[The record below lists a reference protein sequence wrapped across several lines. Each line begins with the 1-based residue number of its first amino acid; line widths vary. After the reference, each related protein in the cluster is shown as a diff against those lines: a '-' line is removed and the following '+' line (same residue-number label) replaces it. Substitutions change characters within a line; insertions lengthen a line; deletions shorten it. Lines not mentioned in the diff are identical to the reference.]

1 MANNINTTRSP
12 LWLACA
18 IFVFIC
24 AGVVIPA
31 HANGLAE
38 LDYGQIKSG
47 TLLVKGSD
55 GANASFAPLL
65 NTDVDLQ
72 VSGIIVRAKVT
83 QHFLNPG
90 DDWVE
95 GIYLFPLPDDAAV
108 DHLRLKVGGRIIEGV
123 IQEKQEAKRNYEK
136 AKGNGQRATL
146 FTQERPNLFTIAV
159 ANIGPQEEVQVE
171 IEYQQ
176 SVPLSQGEFSLRF
189 PLTVTP
195 RYIPGAALINTV
207 GQAQFTGT
215 GSQPNTDVVPDASHI
230 TPQLSRYGENS
241 NPINIRVDLAP
252 GFDIVDLQSRYH
264 RVEQKSVDAQHY
276 RLTLNSTTHDSNSDF
291 VLNWRAAASE
301 QSYVG
306 LYTQQWQGSY
316 YSMLMLTP
324 PMQTQDS
331 ANLPRDLVFV
341 IDTSGSMGGEPIRQA
356 RQALIMAI
364 ERLQAQDRFNLIE
377 FNSHTRSLFNNV
389 QPASQAMRA
398 RAISF
403 VRALGAS
410 GGTEMYPALD
420 AALTQQTAEDRS
432 GRIRQVVF
440 LTDGAVGNEDQL
452 FELIERK
459 LDNSRLFTIGIG
471 SAPNSYF
478 MRKAAEF
485 GRGSFTHIGSMEI
498 VAEQMTELFRKLE
511 SPVLTNLNIS
521 IPSEFEAE
529 FYPQRIPD
537 LYQGEPIALVF
548 KTKGLPAQL
557 QLSGAADSE
566 TFAKTLSFE
575 TAQTRAGMNVFWARR
590 KMEVLMDKYLL
601 SYEPEQ
607 KATLKQSVIELS
619 LGHHLVSRFTSLI
632 AVDKTPVRR
641 PSESLSSHALK
652 SNPPKGTQ
660 FGLPQ
665 TATDAELR
673 ILKGFGIWLL
683 ALMLYLYSRVRRIA
697 WLRYAF

>member
-1 MANNINTTRSP
+1 
-12 LWLACA
+12 
-18 IFVFIC
+18 
-24 AGVVIPA
+24 
-31 HANGLAE
+31 
-38 LDYGQIKSG
+38 
-47 TLLVKGSD
+47 
-55 GANASFAPLL
+55 
-65 NTDVDLQ
+65 
-72 VSGIIVRAKVT
+72 
-83 QHFLNPG
+83 
-90 DDWVE
+90 
-95 GIYLFPLPDDAAV
+95 
-108 DHLRLKVGGRIIEGV
+108 
-123 IQEKQEAKRNYEK
+123 
-136 AKGNGQRATL
+136 
-146 FTQERPNLFTIAV
+146 
-159 ANIGPQEEVQVE
+159 
-171 IEYQQ
+171 
-176 SVPLSQGEFSLRF
+176 
-189 PLTVTP
+189 
-195 RYIPGAALINTV
+195 
-207 GQAQFTGT
+207 
-215 GSQPNTDVVPDASHI
+215 
-230 TPQLSRYGENS
+230 
-241 NPINIRVDLAP
+241 
-252 GFDIVDLQSRYH
+252 
-264 RVEQKSVDAQHY
+264 
-276 RLTLNSTTHDSNSDF
+276 
-291 VLNWRAAASE
+291 
-301 QSYVG
+301 
-306 LYTQQWQGSY
+306 
-316 YSMLMLTP
+316 
-324 PMQTQDS
+324 
-331 ANLPRDLVFV
+331 
-341 IDTSGSMGGEPIRQA
+341 
-356 RQALIMAI
+356 
-364 ERLQAQDRFNLIE
+364 
-377 FNSHTRSLFNNV
+377 
-389 QPASQAMRA
+389 MRA

-641 PSESLSSHALK
+641 PSERLSSHALK

>member
-377 FNSHTRSLFNNV
+377 FNSHTL
-389 QPASQAMRA
+389 
-398 RAISF
+398 AI
-403 VRALGAS
+403 
-410 GGTEMYPALD
+410 
-420 AALTQQTAEDRS
+420 
-432 GRIRQVVF
+432 
-440 LTDGAVGNEDQL
+440 
-452 FELIERK
+452 
-459 LDNSRLFTIGIG
+459 
-471 SAPNSYF
+471 
-478 MRKAAEF
+478 
-485 GRGSFTHIGSMEI
+485 
-498 VAEQMTELFRKLE
+498 
-511 SPVLTNLNIS
+511 
-521 IPSEFEAE
+521 
-529 FYPQRIPD
+529 
-537 LYQGEPIALVF
+537 
-548 KTKGLPAQL
+548 
-557 QLSGAADSE
+557 
-566 TFAKTLSFE
+566 
-575 TAQTRAGMNVFWARR
+575 
-590 KMEVLMDKYLL
+590 
-601 SYEPEQ
+601 
-607 KATLKQSVIELS
+607 
-619 LGHHLVSRFTSLI
+619 
-632 AVDKTPVRR
+632 
-641 PSESLSSHALK
+641 
-652 SNPPKGTQ
+652 
-660 FGLPQ
+660 
-665 TATDAELR
+665 
-673 ILKGFGIWLL
+673 
-683 ALMLYLYSRVRRIA
+683 
-697 WLRYAF
+697 